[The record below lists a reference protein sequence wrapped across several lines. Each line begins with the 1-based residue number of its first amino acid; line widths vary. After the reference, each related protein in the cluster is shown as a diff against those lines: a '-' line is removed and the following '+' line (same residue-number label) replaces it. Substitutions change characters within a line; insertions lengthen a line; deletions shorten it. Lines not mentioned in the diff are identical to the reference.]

1 MTAGGTDSVTMMFVM
16 TLTVDNSFSGVL
28 VVVGT
33 TGGVEEEE
41 VVVVGS
47 VVGLV
52 VGSVVGLV
60 VGSVV
65 GSEVRG
71 QYVV

>member
-41 VVVVGS
+41 VVV
-47 VVGLV
+47 
-52 VGSVVGLV
+52 GSVVGLV